1 MRALEVWGRDKL
13 KTWYLDCEEGEPEP
27 VEPQGFLSWASG
39 WVAMPPT
46 ITGLTA
52 EGTASGEPG
61 RR

>member
-1 MRALEVWGRDKL
+1 MDKF